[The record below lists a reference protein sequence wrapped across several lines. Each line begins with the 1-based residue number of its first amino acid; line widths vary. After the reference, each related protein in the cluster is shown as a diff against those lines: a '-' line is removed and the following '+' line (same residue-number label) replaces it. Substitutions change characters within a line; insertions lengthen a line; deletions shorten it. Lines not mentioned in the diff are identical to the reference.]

1 MHFSKK
7 LSKGTIIMVALGAL
21 SICTIVAFSMIS
33 TATNEFKAYD
43 VNVKIYEEFS
53 PPPVWDG
60 EEVSKKVFF
69 ESKGSALTVLRVKY
83 TEAWTHEDGLTL
95 SNKVNSENVV
105 LKECE
110 IEGQELW
117 LESNNWKLIDGW
129 YYYAKPL
136 KKNDKIQILNS
147 VRLNEIVVGT
157 VENPIK
163 ADYFEATYEL
173 SFVYESQS
181 LSAAESK
188 GAWDVLAKY
197 DKDTETISWD

>member
-33 TATNEFKAYD
+33 TATNEFKAHD
-43 VNVKIYEEFS
+43 VNVKMYEEFT
-53 PPPVWDG
+53 PPPDWDG
-60 EEVSKKVFF
+60 EKVDKKVFF
-69 ESKGSALTVLRVKY
+69 ESKGTAATVLRVKY
-83 TEAWTHEDGLTL
+83 TERWEREDGLTL
-95 SNKVNSENVV
+95 SNKVSSQNAVF
-105 LKECE
+105 KEWTAKGLGSDE
-110 IEGQELW
+110 W
-117 LESNNWKLIDGW
+117 VFKDGW
-129 YYYAKPL
+129 YYYKHLL
-136 KKNDKIQILNS
+136 KKGEPIQILES
-147 VRLNEIVVGT
+147 IKLSDAVGT
-157 VENPIK
+157 FDKPIVS
-163 ADYFEATYEL
+163 DYFISTYEL